1 MHFTVWYFNFYLTY
15 ILGGRDQTI
24 IFKQEDLLRRGFNWE
39 TMGVN
44 GSSLRP
50 QLQDLRHENQA
61 G

>member
-1 MHFTVWYFNFYLTY
+1 MHFTY